1 MFSLRDE
8 KYTDGFTDEN
18 EVLCGTEANRGTGLR
33 LRRKGITWG
42 FVTAGNAFNF
52 NREGRALSEIGK
64 VF

>member
-33 LRRKGITWG
+33 LRRKGIT
-42 FVTAGNAFNF
+42 
-52 NREGRALSEIGK
+52 
-64 VF
+64 